1 MKTVYSSPHLFL
13 VYLFKD
19 ILDSHHIPCIITNL
33 YLSGAAGELPPTEVW
48 PSLRVENDEDF
59 DRATHLVSQEMSRQ
73 VRDANIQAWTCPH
86 CGEQIEGQF
95 HQCWNCGTVHEGSN

>member
-59 DRATHLVSQEMSRQ
+59 DRASQLVSQELKRQ
-73 VRDANIQAWTCPH
+73 VQDSNIQAWSCPQ
-86 CGEQIEGQF
+86 CGELIEGQF
-95 HQCWNCGTVHEGSN
+95 NQCWRCGTFSDKS